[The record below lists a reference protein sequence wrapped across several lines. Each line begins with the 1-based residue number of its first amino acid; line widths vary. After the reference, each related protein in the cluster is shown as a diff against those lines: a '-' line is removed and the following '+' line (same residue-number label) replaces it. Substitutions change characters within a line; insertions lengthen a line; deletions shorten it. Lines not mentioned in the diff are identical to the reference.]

1 MQLPSEASVTTFCSL
16 IALILGEISV
26 KGFGLTDIVKELK
39 FEGLSVELG
48 GNKIFQSQSF
58 TKYNTLVFM

>member
-1 MQLPSEASVTTFCSL
+1 MQLPSKASFTTFCSL

-26 KGFGLTDIVKELK
+26 KGLRLTDIVKELK
-39 FEGLSVELG
+39 FEGVSVELG
-48 GNKIFQSQSF
+48 GKKIFQRQSF